1 MEGLHLNRRTVFLWA
16 DLALVTAALCCTTY
30 FICDL
35 ADGLSFGGFFVLF
48 MLVVLGLYFMGLLG
62 ALIFMGLLG
71 ALILLPLS
79 IRSGRARFAVIA
91 AILQAITPL
100 PWLRLVRAFESSFSW
115 FEFIMLAG
123 VVAAAA
129 LLFALPFW
137 SRRDQ
142 NE

>member
-62 ALIFMGLLG
+62 ALI
-71 ALILLPLS
+71 LLPLS

-91 AILQAITPL
+91 AILQAITPI
-100 PWLRLVRAFESSFSW
+100 PWLRLVQAFESSFSW

-123 VVAAAA
+123 VAAAAA

-142 NE
+142 NQ

>member
-1 MEGLHLNRRTVFLWA
+1 MERLHLNRRTVFLWA

-62 ALIFMGLLG
+62 ALI
-71 ALILLPLS
+71 LLPLS

-91 AILQAITPL
+91 AILQAITPI
-100 PWLRLVRAFESSFSW
+100 PWLRLIRAFESSFSW

-123 VVAAAA
+123 VAAAAA

-137 SRRDQ
+137 SRRDH

>member
-48 MLVVLGLYFMGLLG
+48 MLVVLGLY
-62 ALIFMGLLG
+62 FMGLLG

>member
-1 MEGLHLNRRTVFLWA
+1 MKGLYLNRRTVFLWA

-62 ALIFMGLLG
+62 ALI
-71 ALILLPLS
+71 LLPLS

-91 AILQAITPL
+91 AILQAITPI
-100 PWLRLVRAFESSFSW
+100 PWLRLIRAFESSFSW

-123 VVAAAA
+123 VAAAAA

>member
-1 MEGLHLNRRTVFLWA
+1 MERLHLNRRTVFLWA

-62 ALIFMGLLG
+62 ALI
-71 ALILLPLS
+71 LLPLS

-91 AILQAITPL
+91 AILQAITPI
-100 PWLRLVRAFESSFSW
+100 PWLRLVHAFESSFSW
-115 FEFIMLAG
+115 FEFIMLTG
-123 VVAAAA
+123 VAAAAA

>member
-1 MEGLHLNRRTVFLWA
+1 MERLHLNRRTVFLWA

-62 ALIFMGLLG
+62 ALI
-71 ALILLPLS
+71 LLPLS

-91 AILQAITPL
+91 AILQAITPI
-100 PWLRLVRAFESSFSW
+100 PWLRLIRAFESSFSW

-123 VVAAAA
+123 VAAAAA

>member
-30 FICDL
+30 SICDL

-62 ALIFMGLLG
+62 T
-71 ALILLPLS
+71 LILLPLS

-91 AILQAITPL
+91 AMLQAITPI
-100 PWLRLVRAFESSFSW
+100 PWRRLVQAFESSFSW
-115 FEFIMLAG
+115 FEFVMMAGIAAGAAML
-123 VVAAAA
+123 
-129 LLFALPFW
+129 FTLPGW
-137 SRRDQ
+137 KKGQ
-142 NE
+142 